1 MSAEQVRAALSQVRG
16 YDAWAVIRRKA
27 APTAGIVGGRRS
39 EVESL
44 LDIPLEEGVPEQGRS
59 ADRLVAVPF
68 RQVAER
74 GFAAIDDGT
83 PLTVVDIDVEHE
95 VSVDDLLAA

>member
-1 MSAEQVRAALSQVRG
+1 MTGALSARDALRAIQG

-27 APTAGIVGGRRS
+27 APTAGLVGGSRS

-44 LDIPLEEGVPEQGRS
+44 LDIPLEMGPPEPGRF

-68 RQVAER
+68 RQVSER
-74 GFAAIDDGT
+74 GF
-83 PLTVVDIDVEHE
+83 
-95 VSVDDLLAA
+95 